1 MIISEQVDIKGDIE
15 FETYLAIHGSFEGS
29 ITTNL
34 VPSSKHISLPLNYN
48 LNICINMINEG

>member
-15 FETYLAIHGSFEGS
+15 FETYLAIYGSFEGI

-34 VPSSKHISLPLNYN
+34 VPSSKHISLPLTYN
-48 LNICINMINEG
+48 LNIYMINEG